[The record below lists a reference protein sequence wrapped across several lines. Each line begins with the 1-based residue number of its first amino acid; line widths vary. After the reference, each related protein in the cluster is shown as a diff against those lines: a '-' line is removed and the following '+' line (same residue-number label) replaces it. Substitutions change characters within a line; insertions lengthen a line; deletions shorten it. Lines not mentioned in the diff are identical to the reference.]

1 MAEMTQR
8 IAIGQAVVALK
19 MIQLFNL
26 WFELRSKRSFFGVIV
41 LKTVT
46 ICRRA
51 PIASVRFYSGLDAHS
66 NPFRAAALK
75 WQCDVHLY
83 LLPGWCTLFD
93 IQLSMATWESGT
105 SGRRLQAFCSTVW
118 RIVCTLFASHV
129 TRAICL
135 LWMEKLIQFETYFFL
150 SMRFLLI
157 LYKLCCC
164 WNCFHAVLIS
174 WVYLL

>member
-1 MAEMTQR
+1 MP
-8 IAIGQAVVALK
+8 IK
-19 MIQLFNL
+19 QL
-26 WFELRSKRSFFGVIV
+26 ESSD
-41 LKTVT
+41 
-46 ICRRA
+46 
-51 PIASVRFYSGLDAHS
+51 RFCQDL
-66 NPFRAAALK
+66 FR
-75 WQCDVHLY
+75 
-83 LLPGWCTLFD
+83 
-93 IQLSMATWESGT
+93 
-105 SGRRLQAFCSTVW
+105 SGRAFKSLQSSSIKMTMWCPFISSPWMVYPIWHSTVNGDLGKAFCSTVS

-164 WNCFHAVLIS
+164 WNCFHTVLIS